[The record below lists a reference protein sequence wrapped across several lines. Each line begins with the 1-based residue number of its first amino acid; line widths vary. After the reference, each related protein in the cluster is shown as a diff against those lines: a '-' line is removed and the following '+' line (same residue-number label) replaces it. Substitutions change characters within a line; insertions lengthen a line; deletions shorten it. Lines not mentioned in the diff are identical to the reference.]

1 MMTKKMSSASILSAK
16 SPNPIMKKRSITIA
30 GHRTSVALEQEFW
43 SEIDVLAKER
53 ALTLSQ
59 LIEEI
64 DEARTT
70 ENLAS
75 ALRLAVLENLKN
87 QTS

>member
-1 MMTKKMSSASILSAK
+1 
-16 SPNPIMKKRSITIA
+16 MKKRSITIA

-43 SEIDVLAKER
+43 HEIDVLAKKQE
-53 ALTLSQ
+53 LTLTQ
-59 LIEEI
+59 LIEKI

-75 ALRLAVLENLKN
+75 ALRLAVLESLKSPN
-87 QTS
+87 S

>member
-1 MMTKKMSSASILSAK
+1 
-16 SPNPIMKKRSITIA
+16 MKKRSITIA

-43 SEIDVLAKER
+43 DEIDVLAKKQK
-53 ALTLSQ
+53 LTLTQ
-59 LIEEI
+59 LIEKI

-75 ALRLAVLENLKN
+75 ALRLAVLESLKSPN
-87 QTS
+87 S